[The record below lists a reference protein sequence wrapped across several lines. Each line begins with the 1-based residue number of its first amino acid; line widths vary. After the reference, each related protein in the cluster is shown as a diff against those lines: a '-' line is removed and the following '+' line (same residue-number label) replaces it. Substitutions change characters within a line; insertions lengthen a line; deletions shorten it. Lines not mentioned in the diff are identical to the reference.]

1 MGIFDPSLANLDPD
15 AIQAAQASQGLPP
28 TNGIFA
34 QAPPP
39 QAPQPMP
46 PTGGVA
52 SMMMTPD
59 DALAAAGKKH
69 PWITGLRLLGATMQ
83 DMGQGLA
90 GHEGDAVTNARAD
103 IYNQAMIPA
112 RAGLMQSVLGG
123 GTQGGGQPTVGNTQP
138 AAAGQGNAAQ
148 PPATDPASMLS
159 AVAQKT
165 KRLQAAVAVGLL
177 TPQQFEAMKPKITVS
192 PTGIAYDENSGQTFG
207 RLGVNLANV
216 NGTQVDPNDAGNVNR
231 FVPQPPVQGAVP
243 LYGEQG
249 SAGAP
254 VAWRMPDGAVQDI
267 QAVAQAQAQGS
278 EQGKANV
285 QDPRTLVTIPDPN
298 NPGATKVIT
307 QGQLAAMSGNGGA
320 PNLNPPPATPT
331 GAGGAPTSVG
341 GTASAADTAFATGQA
356 TDLSSHIS
364 ALTDAREP
372 AIQSRQNA
380 LQAQAFALSHPMNP
394 ATPGFVAG
402 ANYLRT
408 LPPSVLQAAGVDPSK
423 VNDLATDA
431 ATFNRVTNQNI
442 LSLGKTLLPSR
453 YTERELNL
461 TKPIAGGLTTPNE
474 AMEFSAA
481 IQGAGA
487 ARQKAQA
494 DFAANYTGPKSRQSF
509 EQAWA
514 ASPAG
519 QRSIFQDPEMWSHV
533 QIHGKPAVVYTP
545 DGKWGAFALGSPQA
559 YKFRV
564 Q

>member
-1 MGIFDPSLANLDPD
+1 VGIFDPALANLDPD

-28 TNGIFA
+28 TNGVF
-34 QAPPP
+34 
-39 QAPQPMP
+39 APQSMP
-46 PTGGVA
+46 QSQDTGGVA

-90 GHEGDAVTNARAD
+90 GKEGDAVTNARAD

-123 GTQGGGQPTVGNTQP
+123 GSQGGGQPPAAGGQP
-138 AAAGQGNAAQ
+138 AQAGPGAAAQ
-148 PPATDPASMLS
+148 PPATDPASLLS

-165 KRLQAAVAVGLL
+165 RRLQTAVAVGLL

-192 PTGIAYDENSGQTFG
+192 PTGVAYDENTGQTYG

-216 NGTQVDPNDAGNVNR
+216 NGTQVDPNDPGNVNR
-231 FVPQPPVQGAVP
+231 YVPQAPVQGAVP

-249 SAGAP
+249 KAGPP
-254 VAWRMPDGAVQDI
+254 VAWQMPGGAI
-267 QAVAQAQAQGS
+267 QAIGEVAQAQSQGT

-285 QDPRTLVTIPDPN
+285 QDPRTLVTIPDPDH
-298 NPGATKVIT
+298 PGATKVIT
-307 QGQLAAMSGNGGA
+307 QGQLAAMSGGGTS
-320 PNLNPPPATPT
+320 PNLNPTPPKP
-331 GAGGAPTSVG
+331 GSGAPASLG

-356 TDLSSHIS
+356 NDLSSHIS
-364 ALTDAREP
+364 ALADLREP

-380 LQAQAFALSHPMNP
+380 LQAQSFALSHPMNP

-402 ANYLRT
+402 ANYLRA
-408 LPPSVLQAAGVDPSK
+408 LPPAVLQAAGIDPH
-423 VNDLATDA
+423 NADTLATDA

-442 LSLGKTLLPSR
+442 LSLGKSLLPSR

-461 TKPIAGGLTTPNE
+461 TKPIAGSLTTPNE

-494 DFAANYTGPKSRQSF
+494 DFAANYTGPKSRQAF

-519 QRSIFQDPEMWSHV
+519 QRSIFQDPEMWSRV

-545 DGKWGAFALGSPQA
+545 DGKWGAFALGTPQA